1 MSIEAL
7 NHQINKW
14 ENNIFSKEIDQKE
27 LKKWPRIKFING
39 NIIQ

>member
-14 ENNIFSKEIDQKE
+14 ENNIFSKEIDQNV
-27 LKKWPRIKFING
+27 LKNDLRLSL
-39 NIIQ
+39 

>member
-27 LKKWPRIKFING
+27 LKNDLRLSL
-39 NIIQ
+39 